1 MNSKLKLI
9 FFLIF
14 IFQNSSSQKIPFR
27 YLTENEETEI
37 ENLEE
42 KYYNQNKEIILSYFN
57 FPENSINLCK
67 ACKISV
73 EYFRNIILNKYGEQG
88 LYKFLTLLCSNFQKK
103 NICYGAI
110 TRYGP
115 IVLDSFIK
123 KTFNP
128 NQICSNINLCTKEK
142 FITIEEY
149 SNRILSNKPKE
160 IPKPKKKLK
169 NKKIKSLQI
178 TDIHLD
184 INYKENTIVNCDIP
198 LCCHD
203 YPLNKSN
210 ENEKKNDYILSGLYG
225 SIGKCDANIETVKA
239 FSDKISEIKDLD
251 YIMFTGDNV
260 AHNIW
265 DVTQEEVI
273 KNTKIIID
281 NIKKKIGNKIPIY
294 PCLGN
299 HEKAPVDEFYGS
311 ESLLLNG
318 LGDIFK
324 EYLTKEA
331 EESFRKY
338 GYYTM
343 LHKDTKL
350 RIVSLNCIIC
360 DSFNFNLI
368 FDTNAPKLMF
378 DWLENVLSQAEKN
391 NEIVHIMDHIPIGH
405 DQHTTQCAWRL
416 KILLERYQNIIRG
429 YFSGHSHSEYM
440 TIVKEYTNKNK
451 PNIIDY
457 VTSGLTTYSSYNPSF
472 RIFEIDSVDF
482 YVEDF
487 IQYRMNLTESNKLRK
502 PIWFISYIA
511 TDFFNVDT
519 MADVDSV
526 NKYEIGPEYVIKKY
540 TDIDN
545 AKEKSK
551 DWGAVNSCKC
561 TFNCD
566 TIEEQNKC
574 QNMKAG
580 FNERYLHYVLDYLM
594 GNWKDD

>member
-42 KYYNQNKEIILSYFN
+42 NYYNQNKEIILSYFN
-57 FPENSINLCK
+57 FPENSINICK
-67 ACKISV
+67 TCKISV

-149 SNRILSNKPKE
+149 ANRILSNKPKE

-440 TIVKEYTNKNK
+440 TIVKEYSNQKK

-457 VTSGLTTYSSYNPSF
+457 ITSGLTTYSSYNPSF

-487 IQYRMNLTESNKLRK
+487 IQYRLNLTLSNQLRK

-511 TDFFNVDT
+511 TEFFNVET

-526 NKYEIGPEYVIKKY
+526 NKYKIGPEYVIKKY
-540 TDIDN
+540 TDIDD
-545 AKEKSK
+545 AKKKSE
-551 DWGAVNSCKC
+551 DWGAINSCKC

-574 QNMKAG
+574 QNMKTG

-594 GNWKDD
+594 GNWKEE

>member
-67 ACKISV
+67 TCKISV

-88 LYKFLTLLCSNFQKK
+88 LYKFLTLLCSNFLKK

-128 NQICSNINLCTKEK
+128 NQICSNLNLCTKEK

-149 SNRILSNKPKE
+149 ANRILSNKPKE

-511 TDFFNVDT
+511 TDFFNVDS

>member
-42 KYYNQNKEIILSYFN
+42 KYYNQYKEIILSYFN

-67 ACKISV
+67 TCKISV

-149 SNRILSNKPKE
+149 ANRILSNKPKE